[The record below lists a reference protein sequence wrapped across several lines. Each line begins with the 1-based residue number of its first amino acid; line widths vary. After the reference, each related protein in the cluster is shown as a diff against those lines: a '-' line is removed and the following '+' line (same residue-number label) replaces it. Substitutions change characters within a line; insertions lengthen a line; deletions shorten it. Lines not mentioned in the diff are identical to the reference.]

1 MEIKKIQIGQ
11 IQTDNNVFLAPM
23 AGYTDYAYRKICLSL
38 GAGMVFTELTSAKGI
53 IYDSKNTK
61 VLLKK
66 SDNGITGAQLFGSE
80 PDVVKEACL
89 SPWLADYDIIDI
101 NMGCPVP
108 KVYKNGE
115 GSALLAD
122 ILKAEKVVKGAVSSG
137 KTITVKIRIGL
148 SENSPFVT
156 EEYAKMIE
164 ASGAK
169 MLTIHGRT
177 RERYYSGD
185 VHFEEIYK
193 AKNAVSIPVI
203 ANGGIFTEQDAD
215 EIISKT
221 GADGVMLARGGI
233 ADPYLFSKLTGK
245 TIDLKIEDLINN
257 QIDLMLED
265 FSDRFVTLNMRKFFV
280 YYFKGKKNM
289 RELCKLLYQAEDTVT
304 LRDILHK
311 NINIIDQI

>member
-1 MEIKKIQIGQ
+1 
-11 IQTDNNVFLAPM
+11 
-23 AGYTDYAYRKICLSL
+23 
-38 GAGMVFTELTSAKGI
+38 
-53 IYDSKNTK
+53 
-61 VLLKK
+61 
-66 SDNGITGAQLFGSE
+66 
-80 PDVVKEACL
+80 
-89 SPWLADYDIIDI
+89 
-101 NMGCPVP
+101 
-108 KVYKNGE
+108 
-115 GSALLAD
+115 
-122 ILKAEKVVKGAVSSG
+122 
-137 KTITVKIRIGL
+137 
-148 SENSPFVT
+148 
-156 EEYAKMIE
+156 MIE

-215 EIISKT
+215 EMISKT

-245 TIDLKIEDLINN
+245 TVDLKIEDLINN